1 MEYPWSLFTCKYIFF
16 ILFFSL
22 FVSDLLLLCLP
33 LCSRQPPQPNHKTT
47 TWPGLS
53 QRLTQP
59 KNTNS
64 EIGNQTQNHYQQNQT
79 QTKINPNPNSEIITR
94 NIKTKINLNPTN
106 WKTQNK
112 TIIRKPITQTQT
124 WLASWQPNSGR
135 MSELG
140 AIDEVQQR
148 ERERESER
156 EISSGL
162 CHSCWWLQQWREFV
176 GEKEWEMWSG
186 LLWVMGFGMRE
197 SSEERET
204 FERNKLG
211 KREITGKGMKL
222 IIKKD
227 WKMII

>member
-112 TIIRKPITQTQT
+112 TINRKPITQTQT

-156 EISSGL
+156 CGVVCFEWWGL
-162 CHSCWWLQQWREFV
+162 
-176 GEKEWEMWSG
+176 GWER
-186 LLWVMGFGMRE
+186 VQR
-197 SSEERET
+197 RET

>member
-79 QTKINPNPNSEIITR
+79 QTKIKPNPNSEIITR

-112 TIIRKPITQTQT
+112 TINRKPITQTQT

-148 ERERESER
+148 ERERERVRERFLLVFATLAGGCSSGGNLWERKSER
-156 EISSGL
+156 CGVVCFEWWGL
-162 CHSCWWLQQWREFV
+162 GWERVQRRERH
-176 GEKEWEMWSG
+176 
-186 LLWVMGFGMRE
+186 L
-197 SSEERET
+197 
-204 FERNKLG
+204 
-211 KREITGKGMKL
+211 REIN
-222 IIKKD
+222 
-227 WKMII
+227 